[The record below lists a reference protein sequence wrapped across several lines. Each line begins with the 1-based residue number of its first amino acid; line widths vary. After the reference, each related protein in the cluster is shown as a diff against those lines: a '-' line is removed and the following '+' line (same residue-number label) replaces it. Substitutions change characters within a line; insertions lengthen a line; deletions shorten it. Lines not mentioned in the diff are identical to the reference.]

1 MPAVRGPC
9 FSIAHEEPAPKVA
22 PIMPSRILLPLI
34 LLAMLGLT
42 ACENPNRQEQINQRN
57 AAIAAET
64 PGDYFIGRRF
74 FIDRTHFW
82 GYVRKPG
89 QPWQSSKLVVLNEK
103 LAKAPDRLLEVPTD
117 GSPAFGYDHN
127 CEYRLWGY
135 YSGRKVYDPNSDLFL
150 PEFVLQRFQLISDHP
165 GWLFMPNERF
175 NGNQLLR
182 SEPEAM
188 P

>member
-1 MPAVRGPC
+1 MLPRL
-9 FSIAHEEPAPKVA
+9 
-22 PIMPSRILLPLI
+22 LLPLF
-34 LLAMLGLT
+34 LFAMLGLT
-42 ACENPNRQEQINQRN
+42 ACENPMIQEQINQRN

-74 FIDRTHFW
+74 YIDRTHFW
-82 GYVRKPG
+82 GYVRKPQ

-103 LAKAPDRLLEVPTD
+103 LALAPDRVKEEPAD

-127 CEYRLWGY
+127 SEYKLWGY
-135 YSGRKVYDPNSDLFL
+135 FSGRKVYDPNSDLFL
-150 PEFVLQRFQLISDHP
+150 SEFVLQRSQLISDHP
-165 GWLFMPNERF
+165 GWLFMPKERF

-182 SEPEAM
+182 PEPDAM